1 MTSSTLLDQITEGP
15 VPKHR
20 QLRDVLARLAVP
32 GEAIPSE
39 RDLTATY
46 GVSRATVRKA
56 IDTLVYEGILQRTHG
71 LGTFAVRP
79 RLGTQLHLASFTQDM
94 RRRGMVPSTRLV
106 SIRREVPPDPIARA
120 LGLGPVDR
128 AWSLRRLRLAD
139 GQAIALED
147 AWYPVSLLPGLDQ
160 HDLKS
165 SLYALL
171 SAEYDLTI
179 DGAEQTLWGEAASG
193 DIARLLACPE
203 HTPLLVFRR
212 VASAAQR
219 PVEYVLSWYRGDRYE
234 VHMTLGSE
242 STAARPTGLS

>member
-1 MTSSTLLDQITEGP
+1 MTAVTLPDQILEGP

-56 IDTLVYEGILQRTHG
+56 IDTLVYEGLLQRTHG

-94 RRRGMVPSTRLV
+94 HRRGMVPSTRLV

-120 LGLGPVDR
+120 LGLGPLDR

-160 HDLKS
+160 HDLES
-165 SLYALL
+165 SLYALFQNQ
-171 SAEYDLTI
+171 YGLTI
-179 DGAEQTLWGEAASG
+179 DGAEQTLWGEAATG
-193 DIARLLACPE
+193 DVARLIACPE

-212 VASAAQR
+212 VASAGDR

-234 VHMTLGSE
+234 VNMSLGSE
-242 STAARPTGLS
+242 SAASRAMVPS

>member
-160 HDLKS
+160 HDLES

-234 VHMTLGSE
+234 VHMTLSSE

>member
-1 MTSSTLLDQITEGP
+1 MTAPTMLDQITEGP

-56 IDTLVYEGILQRTHG
+56 IDTLVYEGLLQRTHG

-106 SIRREVPPDPIARA
+106 SIRREVPPDPIAR
-120 LGLGPVDR
+120 GLGMGPLDR

-160 HDLKS
+160 HDLES
-165 SLYALL
+165 SLYALFT
-171 SAEYDLTI
+171 AEYDLTI
-179 DGAEQTLWGEAASG
+179 DGAEQTLWGEAAGG
-193 DIARLLACPE
+193 DVARLLACPE

-212 VASAAQR
+212 VASAGER

-242 STAARPTGLS
+242 STGARPTGPS

>member
-1 MTSSTLLDQITEGP
+1 MTAVTLPDQILEGP

-56 IDTLVYEGILQRTHG
+56 IDTLVYEGLLQRTHG
-71 LGTFAVRP
+71 LGTFAIRP

-94 RRRGMVPSTRLV
+94 HRRGMVPSTRLV

-120 LGLGPVDR
+120 LGLGPLDR

-147 AWYPVSLLPGLDQ
+147 AWYPVSLLPDLDH
-160 HDLKS
+160 HDLES
-165 SLYALL
+165 SLYALFQNQ
-171 SAEYDLTI
+171 YGLTI
-179 DGAEQTLWGEAASG
+179 DGAEQTLWGEA
-193 DIARLLACPE
+193 
-203 HTPLLVFRR
+203 
-212 VASAAQR
+212 
-219 PVEYVLSWYRGDRYE
+219 
-234 VHMTLGSE
+234 
-242 STAARPTGLS
+242 

>member
-1 MTSSTLLDQITEGP
+1 MTAVTLPDQILEGP

-56 IDTLVYEGILQRTHG
+56 IDTLVYEGLLQRTHG
-71 LGTFAVRP
+71 LGTFAIRP

-94 RRRGMVPSTRLV
+94 HRRGMVPSTRLV

-120 LGLGPVDR
+120 LGLGPLDR

-147 AWYPVSLLPGLDQ
+147 AWYPVSLLPDLDH
-160 HDLKS
+160 HDLES
-165 SLYALL
+165 SLYALFQNQ
-171 SAEYDLTI
+171 YWLTI
-179 DGAEQTLWGEAASG
+179 DGAEQTLWGEAATG
-193 DIARLLACPE
+193 DVARLIACPE

-212 VASAAQR
+212 VASAGDR

-234 VHMTLGSE
+234 VSMSLGSE
-242 STAARPTGLS
+242 AAASRAMVPS